1 MVYLFLKNVI
11 FALLGLA
18 MVLQFIDIVSISVL
32 AGFMGLLPE
41 GMDII
46 PACFLLIIGVEE
58 LFLYF
63 MRDKFPIKIRGIMFL
78 QFFVLELLFLGG
90 IGYVVSLANDMT
102 PQAVVYF
109 GMFIAILS
117 LLSIA
122 FKLALKDKIIKEPSN
137 NNAVIQ

>member
-46 PACFLLIIGVEE
+46 PACFLLII
-58 LFLYF
+58 
-63 MRDKFPIKIRGIMFL
+63 
-78 QFFVLELLFLGG
+78 
-90 IGYVVSLANDMT
+90 
-102 PQAVVYF
+102 
-109 GMFIAILS
+109 
-117 LLSIA
+117 
-122 FKLALKDKIIKEPSN
+122 
-137 NNAVIQ
+137 

>member
-90 IGYVVSLANDMT
+90 IGYVVSLAN
-102 PQAVVYF
+102 VY
-109 GMFIAILS
+109 L
-117 LLSIA
+117 
-122 FKLALKDKIIKEPSN
+122 
-137 NNAVIQ
+137 

>member
-90 IGYVVSLANDMT
+90 IVYVVSLANDMT

>member
-1 MVYLFLKNVI
+1 
-11 FALLGLA
+11 
-18 MVLQFIDIVSISVL
+18 VLQFIDIVSISVL

>member
-18 MVLQFIDIVSISVL
+18 MVLQFIDVVSIPVL

-63 MRDKFPIKIRGIMFL
+63 MRDKFPMKIRGIMFL

-117 LLSIA
+117 LLSIV
-122 FKLALKDKIIKEPSN
+122 FKLASKDKIIKEPSN

>member
-18 MVLQFIDIVSISVL
+18 MVLQFFDIVSISVL